1 MGRKAGMPTTV
12 VFSSSSPDPAGL
24 RARGSH
30 QHRRPPRSQRKSR
43 RGQASASSRTAEPGQ
58 DSHQSCETR
67 LPLACASAARSVL
80 GRALHIMNHPPK
92 KCRRSCGLCNMR
104 LKLAH
109 SGATYRA
116 CAALERMGR
125 QRRAAPKRH
134 AEAAP
139 VQAGPAAAA
148 AGALRA
154 QQHRHREL
162 GILLRGLA
170 EEALLRSA

>member
-1 MGRKAGMPTTV
+1 MPTTA

-30 QHRRPPRSQRKSR
+30 QHRRPPRCQRQSR
-43 RGQASASSRTAEPGQ
+43 RGQASASSRTAEPGK
-58 DSHQSCETR
+58 DSSPSVMRNAAPAGVCLRCQERPWPR
-67 LPLACASAARSVL
+67 LAHRESPTQEVQTLLRPLQYA
-80 GRALHIMNHPPK
+80 P
-92 KCRRSCGLCNMR
+92 
-104 LKLAH
+104 KLAH
-109 SGATYRA
+109 CGDIYRA

-125 QRRAAPKRH
+125 QRRATPKRH